1 MWIPTCNE
9 AGVSTSGEVL
19 VTPTT
24 GHVAAQAV
32 HAEAERE
39 RTQLRR
45 RQWRAIAGAA
55 LLISWNGVP
64 SEPSAKLPHFFA
76 EAKPAPEQSRELII
90 ATVQQRN
97 PRLGRGRAE
106 RIADSVL
113 RCTESERLTD
123 LTPRLVLSVMF
134 QESAARPSAIS
145 PKGAIGLM
153 QVMPD
158 TYRRLDLAGGIAH
171 LESNI
176 EAGCKILA
184 DNMRRLGRD
193 RGISSYFWGNVIR
206 DDQYLNGVESI
217 FRKLSDDGR
226 PVRTQTRG

>member
-1 MWIPTCNE
+1 
-9 AGVSTSGEVL
+9 V
-19 VTPTT
+19 
-24 GHVAAQAV
+24 
-32 HAEAERE
+32 ERA
-39 RTQLRR
+39 RIQLRR

-64 SEPSAKLPHFFA
+64 SEPPSRVPHFFA
-76 EAKPAPEQSRELII
+76 EARPAPAPEQSRETII

-113 RCTESERLTD
+113 RCTQSEQLTD
-123 LTPRLVLSVMF
+123 LTPRLMLSVMF
-134 QESAARPSAIS
+134 QESGARPSAIS

-153 QVMPD
+153 QVMPE
-158 TYRRLDLAGGIAH
+158 TYHRLDLAGGIAH

-176 EAGCKILA
+176 EAGCKVLA

-193 RGISSYFWGNVIR
+193 RGISSYFWGSVIR
-206 DDQYLNGVESI
+206 SDQYLNGVDSI
-217 FRKLSDDGR
+217 FRTLSDDAR
-226 PVRTQTRG
+226 PALAQTRG

>member
-1 MWIPTCNE
+1 M
-9 AGVSTSGEVL
+9 STSGEVL

-24 GHVAAQAV
+24 GHVADQAV
-32 HAEAERE
+32 HTEAERE
-39 RTQLRR
+39 RTKLRR

-64 SEPSAKLPHFFA
+64 SEPSAKLPYFFA
-76 EAKPAPEQSRELII
+76 EAKPAPEQNRELII

-158 TYRRLDLAGGIAH
+158 TYRRLPLAGGIAH

-206 DDQYLNGVESI
+206 DDQYLNGVDSI

>member
-1 MWIPTCNE
+1 M
-9 AGVSTSGEVL
+9 
-19 VTPTT
+19 
-24 GHVAAQAV
+24 Q
-32 HAEAERE
+32 
-39 RTQLRR
+39 QRR

-64 SEPSAKLPHFFA
+64 REPPSQAPYFFA
-76 EAKPAPEQSRELII
+76 EAKPTPAQPEQSRETII

-113 RCTESERLTD
+113 RCTASEGLTD
-123 LTPRLVLSVMF
+123 LTPRLMLSVMF
-134 QESAARPSAIS
+134 QESGARPSAIS

-153 QVMPD
+153 QVMPE
-158 TYRRLDLAGGIAH
+158 TYHRLDLAGGIAH

-176 EAGCKILA
+176 EAGCKVLA

-193 RGISSYFWGNVIR
+193 RGISSYFWGNDIR
-206 DDQYLNGVESI
+206 SDQYLNGVDAI
-217 FRKLSDDGR
+217 FRTLSDDTR
-226 PVRTQTRG
+226 PVRTHTRG

>member
-1 MWIPTCNE
+1 VGP
-9 AGVSTSGEVL
+9 GVSTSGEVL

-24 GHVAAQAV
+24 GHVAVASEEQL
-32 HAEAERE
+32 ERAK
-39 RTQLRR
+39 QRR

-64 SEPSAKLPHFFA
+64 SEPSAKLPYFFA
-76 EAKPAPEQSRELII
+76 EARPAPEQSRELII

-158 TYRRLDLAGGIAH
+158 TYRRLPLAGGIAH

-206 DDQYLNGVESI
+206 NDQYLNGVDSI
-217 FRKLSDDGR
+217 FRKLSDDVR
-226 PVRTQTRG
+226 PVRAQTRG

>member
-1 MWIPTCNE
+1 M
-9 AGVSTSGEVL
+9 
-19 VTPTT
+19 TPTT
-24 GHVAAQAV
+24 GHV
-32 HAEAERE
+32 EAERT
-39 RTQLRR
+39 RAQQRR

-64 SEPSAKLPHFFA
+64 REPASEVPYFSA
-76 EAKPAPEQSRELII
+76 EAKPAPKQSRETII
-90 ATVQQRN
+90 VTVQQRN

-106 RIADSVL
+106 RIADAVL

-123 LTPRLVLSVMF
+123 LTPRLMLSVMF
-134 QESAARPSAIS
+134 QESAARPHAIS

-158 TYRRLDLAGGIAH
+158 TYRRLELAGGIAH

-193 RGISSYFWGNVIR
+193 RGISSYFWGANIR
-206 DDQYLNGVESI
+206 SDQYLNGVDAI
-217 FRKLSDDGR
+217 FRTLSDDTR

>member
-1 MWIPTCNE
+1 MGSQLAVGP
-9 AGVSTSGEVL
+9 GVSTSGEVL

-24 GHVAAQAV
+24 GHVAVASEEQL
-32 HAEAERE
+32 ERAK
-39 RTQLRR
+39 QRR

-64 SEPSAKLPHFFA
+64 SEPSAKLPYFFA
-76 EAKPAPEQSRELII
+76 EARPAPEQSRELII

-158 TYRRLDLAGGIAH
+158 TYRRLPLAGGIAH

-206 DDQYLNGVESI
+206 NDQYLNGVDSI
-217 FRKLSDDGR
+217 FRKLSDDVR
-226 PVRTQTRG
+226 PVRAQTRG